1 MAQTLRLVAGAVD
14 IRLVVQ
20 FRDDGG
26 HGQAMAAPA
35 KADCGC

>member
-1 MAQTLRLVAGAVD
+1 MAQTVRLVADAVD

-26 HGQAMAAPA
+26 HGQAMAVP
-35 KADCGC
+35 GEG